1 MVLKDKKLTTG
12 ETELRKR
19 VNGFSIIA
27 GSIVQESRFQE
38 KFCSF
43 SQPNQKTGKATTR

>member
-27 GSIVQESRFQE
+27 GSIVQELDDGFAGADNAMRE
-38 KFCSF
+38 
-43 SQPNQKTGKATTR
+43 